1 MLYVNFCFTG
11 TNEMTLKTYIPN
23 PFNPRVVGTP
33 GSARVDLLQSV
44 TGVILGLFLLV
55 HLHFES
61 SILLGKEAFFHTV
74 QFLEGSMFSS
84 TQYGWHWVT
93 RTISIFMLVVFIIH
107 AVTALRRFPAKLGEW
122 RALRHFQ
129 HTVKHSDTT
138 IWFWQ
143 LLTGCALFFLVP
155 VHLFQ
160 MIQDPSIGPNMSPAR
175 VYLDNV
181 WVLYSIFLPIVII
194 HAVFGLYRVS
204 IKWGIINQRT
214 ALRKFAFFLVAYL
227 FVLGLASLFTYI
239 YLGSQLV
246 LPVTPYIPQ

>member
-1 MLYVNFCFTG
+1 MKVF
-11 TNEMTLKTYIPN
+11 IPN

-33 GSARVDLLQSV
+33 GSARADMLQSA
-44 TGVILGLFLLV
+44 TGIILGLFLLV

-74 QFLEGSMFSS
+74 QFLEGSMFSD
-84 TQYGWHWVT
+84 TPYGWHWVT
-93 RTISIFMLVVFIIH
+93 RAISVFMLVVFIIH
-107 AVTALRRFPAKLGEW
+107 AVTALRRFPAQLGQW
-122 RALRHFQ
+122 RALRNFQ
-129 HTVKHSDTT
+129 GTVKHGDTT

-160 MIQDPSIGPNMSPAR
+160 MIQEPSIGPNMSPAR

-194 HAVFGLYRVS
+194 HGVFGLYRVS
-204 IKWGIINQRT
+204 VKWGLFKRRN
-214 ALRKFAFFLVAYL
+214 LVRSIAMVLIAYL
-227 FVLGLASLFTYI
+227 FVLGLASLCTYLH
-239 YLGSQLV
+239 LGAQLT
-246 LPVTPYIPQ
+246 LPVTPYVPH